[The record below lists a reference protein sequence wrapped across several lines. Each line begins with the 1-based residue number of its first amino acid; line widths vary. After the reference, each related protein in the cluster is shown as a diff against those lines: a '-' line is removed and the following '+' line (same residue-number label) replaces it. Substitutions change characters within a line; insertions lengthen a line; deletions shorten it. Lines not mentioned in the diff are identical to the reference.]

1 MGCCGSDSTDEIP
14 NFGQKQAS
22 DSNTVQVEIKS
33 VCSEKSSIT

>member
-22 DSNTVQVEIKS
+22 NANIIQVEIKS
-33 VCSEKSSIT
+33 VCSEKSSKT